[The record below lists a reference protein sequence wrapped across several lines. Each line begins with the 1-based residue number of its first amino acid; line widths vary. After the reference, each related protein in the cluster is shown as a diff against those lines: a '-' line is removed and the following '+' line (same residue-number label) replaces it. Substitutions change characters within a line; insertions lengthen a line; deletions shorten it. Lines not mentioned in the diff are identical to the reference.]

1 MVSGRVVTA
10 VVKRAKVPEV
20 AAGLE
25 PEAAH
30 RETARKAAEA
40 VEKVR
45 TGKLRP
51 FKPTL
56 PMTIE
61 VLHANRGRSGKNSH
75 TAGRDKARRSYGG
88 SPCWQAMRYREVVD
102 RQRAGH
108 VGIGSEQ

>member
-61 VLHANRGRSGKNSH
+61 VRMRTVDGAAS
-75 TAGRDKARRSYGG
+75 DKARRSYGG
-88 SPCWQAMRYREVVD
+88 SPCWQAMRYREVAD

>member
-56 PMTIE
+56 
-61 VLHANRGRSGKNSH
+61 R
-75 TAGRDKARRSYGG
+75 
-88 SPCWQAMRYREVVD
+88 
-102 RQRAGH
+102 
-108 VGIGSEQ
+108 